1 MYLTL
6 VNFDLAF
13 TPEIYIT
20 SCVADLFYIQAF
32 FVTCCGPTLI
42 KTCKDGLKMTAAFPS
57 LSELMLSANF

>member
-6 VNFDLAF
+6 VNFDLALQLK
-13 TPEIYIT
+13 YLMA
-20 SCVADLFYIQAF
+20 SYMGDLFYIQAF